1 MYGGCRALWV
11 QHWLSAH
18 IWDQGSKQEAWG
30 KGLTHLQNSALSQK
44 AFEASGEASGLD
56 HDRQAM
62 WLLYTSPNAHKQS
75 QQGREKRMTDC
86 YRTG

>member
-1 MYGGCRALWV
+1 MLTYGTRG
-11 QHWLSAH
+11 LSRKL
-18 IWDQGSKQEAWG
+18 GE

-56 HDRQAM
+56 HDRQAV